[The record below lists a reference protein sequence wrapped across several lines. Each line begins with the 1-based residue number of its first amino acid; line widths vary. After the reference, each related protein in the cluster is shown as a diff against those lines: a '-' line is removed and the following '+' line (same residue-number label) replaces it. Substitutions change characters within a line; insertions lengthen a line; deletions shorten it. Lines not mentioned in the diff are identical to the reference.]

1 MINREH
7 PQRVR
12 LVSKDKDGT
21 RVDSEAYRQNW
32 KPLRSSIGLMVG
44 DLFFF
49 SERGVNAA
57 VAPEKKFSFLRRA
70 AKNAVEEK

>member
-7 PQRVR
+7 PERVR
-12 LVSKDKDGT
+12 LVSKVKSGT
-21 RVDSEAYRQNW
+21 RVDSEAYRENW

-49 SERGVNAA
+49 SERGIMVEL
-57 VAPEKKFSFLRRA
+57 PGKKFSFMRRA
-70 AKNAVEEK
+70 AKAETDNK